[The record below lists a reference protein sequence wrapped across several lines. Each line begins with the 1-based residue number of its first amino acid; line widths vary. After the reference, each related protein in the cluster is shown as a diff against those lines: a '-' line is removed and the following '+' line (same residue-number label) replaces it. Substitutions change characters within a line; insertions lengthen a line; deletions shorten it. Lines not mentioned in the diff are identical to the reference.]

1 MKTNT
6 LNENIFDLIANQ
18 WGLLASGDEKNHNCM
33 TFSWGGMGHLWSKD
47 IVYIYVRPQRFTYE
61 FIEANPY
68 FSINF
73 FDEKYKD
80 ILKICGTKSGREI
93 DKKNLDLT
101 PLTEN
106 GCVYYK
112 EAKIS
117 AVCRNIYYQ
126 DINPSNFLDAEID
139 KNYTDGDYHRMYIG
153 EIVSMKHQV

>member
-1 MKTNT
+1 MKTNS

-18 WGLLASGDEKNHNCM
+18 WGLLASGDIPNHNCM
-33 TFSWGGMGHLWSKD
+33 TFSWGGMGHLWNKD
-47 IVYIYVRPQRFTYE
+47 IAYIYVRPQRFTYE

-80 ILKICGTKSGREI
+80 ILKVCGTKSGREI

-101 PLTEN
+101 PITEN

-117 AVCRNIYYQ
+117 AVCRKIYHQ
-126 DINPSNFLDAEID
+126 DINPANFLDAEID

-153 EIVSMKHQV
+153 EIVSMKPQA